1 MVRRFASLAFAFA
14 VLCMTPLKA
23 ADLRAETK
31 GNVCVVQGQ
40 LDAKTK
46 ILVSI
51 EMTHGSGP
59 LTSEAYDQL
68 DQDPAWRA
76 DRFKE
81 HDSVGRVLIK
91 VNEEP
96 VWIPQSAFEGI
107 ILVHSIQVS
116 RNKRG
121 IRLVIMGGDAGVA
134 YRADYQIVPSI
145 RINGQ
150 FRISERV
157 WRLGEFPD
165 AVWERTTYHN
175 TIWDDPDM

>member
-1 MVRRFASLAFAFA
+1 MLLWV
-14 VLCMTPLKA
+14 TPLKPA
-23 ADLRAETK
+23 ELRGETK

-40 LDAKTK
+40 LDAKTR

-51 EMTHGSGP
+51 EMTQGSGP

-81 HDSVGRVLIK
+81 HASVERVLIK

-96 VWIPQSAFEGI
+96 VWISQSAFEGI
-107 ILVHSIQVS
+107 ILVHSIRVS
-116 RNKRG
+116 RDKRG
-121 IRLVIMGGDAGVA
+121 IRLVIIGGDAGVS
-134 YRADYQIVPSI
+134 YRADYQIVPSTRI
-145 RINGQ
+145 RGQ

-165 AVWERTTYHN
+165 EVWERTTYHN